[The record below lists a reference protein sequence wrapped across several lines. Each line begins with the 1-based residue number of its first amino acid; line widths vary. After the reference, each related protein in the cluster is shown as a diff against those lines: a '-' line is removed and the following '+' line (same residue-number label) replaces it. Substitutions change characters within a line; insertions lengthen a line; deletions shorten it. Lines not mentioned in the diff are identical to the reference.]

1 MASNNTRKPR
11 RASGR
16 VSAGAAGNAAGAASG
31 GVGRGSDGASR
42 AGGDVNEA
50 PTASRGRYDGWRTLL
65 NPLWCYN
72 GFRVAV
78 VALTCFGLIMVF
90 SSSAVTSTSSGQSPF
105 SELLSQGL
113 YCVVGLVLGVMVMMV
128 PVPLWGMLS
137 WIAMG
142 LAILLQA
149 LTMTPLGYDAGG
161 NVGWISLGPVNMQP
175 AEVMKFAVC
184 VWFPFALKHF
194 GKKYAVD
201 GIKAYFVPL
210 LVYGAGLVLVLAGK
224 DLGTAMIIVFIG
236 VTALMLSD
244 FPLKW
249 MGACACLMVAVVAV
263 MVISSPNRMRRILA
277 TYGDCSA
284 ADAQTVCYQSMHA
297 RYAIASGGLLGVGIG
312 NSREKWNYLPAAHND
327 FIFAIIGEE
336 TGFVGCALVILLFVI
351 IGWCLIA
358 VAVQTHSRYVSRVLV
373 CVAVWLVGQALVNIG
388 VVVGVFPVLG
398 VPMPF
403 ISSGGSSMVM
413 CLCAAGLVCGLM
425 RAHPQIRSAAQRA

>member
-1 MASNNTRKPR
+1 MASNKRSAPR
-11 RASGR
+11 RASSTATR
-16 VSAGAAGNAAGAASG
+16 NNPSKRDVPINA
-31 GVGRGSDGASR
+31 
-42 AGGDVNEA
+42 NY
-50 PTASRGRYDGWRTLL
+50 TGWRSLL

-90 SSSAVTSTSSGQSPF
+90 SSSTVTSTSAGVSPF

-113 YCVVGLVLGVMVMMV
+113 YCAIGLLFGFVVMMV
-128 PVPLWGMLS
+128 PVGIWRRFGVLVML
-137 WIAMG
+137 
-142 LAILLQA
+142 LALVLQS
-149 LTMTPLGYDAGG
+149 LTFTPLGVDAYG

-175 AEVMKFAVC
+175 AEFMKFAIC
-184 VWFPFALKHF
+184 LWLPSALLAC
-194 GKKYAVD
+194 GKRYAKE
-201 GIKAYFVPL
+201 GLKAYAMPL
-210 LVYGAGLVLVLAGK
+210 ALYGAGLILVLGGK

-236 VTALMLSD
+236 VTALLVSG

-249 MGACACLMVAVVAV
+249 MAIFAGLMAVVVAAL
-263 MVISSPNRMRRILA
+263 VISSPNRMRRILA

-284 ADAQTVCYQSMHA
+284 AETQTVCYQSMHA

-336 TGFVGCALVILLFVI
+336 TGFVGCAIVILLFVI
-351 IGWCLIA
+351 LGWCMIS
-358 VAVQTHSRYVSRVLV
+358 VALQIRNRYVSIVLM
-373 CVAVWLVGQALVNIG
+373 CVTMWLVGQALVNIG

-413 CLCAAGLVCGLM
+413 CLGAAGLVCGLM
-425 RAHPQIRSAAQRA
+425 RSQPQIKSASQRA